1 MGILGVS
8 VFTGMEQS
16 VHQNIEYLQLAANLG
31 YQKLFTSLHIP
42 EADYRTLITDCRVL
56 LEEAKRLNF
65 TVTADI
71 SPRTWILLGIEPS
84 ELGSWGI
91 DTLRLDYGF
100 APAIMRELADAGD
113 LRIEVNASSMGEN
126 ELSRLLETGIDPA
139 VLCAG
144 HNYYPRPDTGL
155 SFELFV
161 RRSQFFQA
169 MKIPVSVFVPGLK
182 HPRGPLFAGLPT
194 VEMHRRMTPVAA
206 VRQLWASGLVDSIV
220 FGDPLIPTEDLTAV
234 AELPCSEPNP
244 LDLRVVTY
252 DLSQEER
259 KLLFAP
265 IHTNRNDAAG
275 YVVRSQESR
284 EKQSV
289 RFAPRQHS
297 QERRR
302 GDLSID
308 NLRYGRYEGELQILL
323 RDLPADE
330 KVNVVGRVIDEDLCL
345 LDCLLPGRVFC
356 LREA

>member
-1 MGILGVS
+1 MGMLGVS

-31 YQKLFTSLHIP
+31 YQKVFTSLHIP
-42 EADYRTLITDCRVL
+42 EADYRTLLSDCRVL

-65 TVTADI
+65 SVTADI

-91 DTLRLDYGF
+91 DILRLDYGF
-100 APAIMRELADAGD
+100 SPAIMREMADAGD

-126 ELSRLLETGIDPA
+126 ELSRLLATGIDHT

-161 RRSQFFQA
+161 LRSQIFRA
-169 MKIPVSVFVPGLK
+169 MKIPVSVFVPGLQ
-182 HPRGPLFAGLPT
+182 HPRGPVFAGLPT
-194 VEMHRRMTPVAA
+194 VEMHRRMTPVEA
-206 VRQLWASGLVDSIV
+206 VRQLWASGLVDSIM
-220 FGDPLIPTEDLTAV
+220 FGDPLISTADLTAV
-234 AELPCSEPNP
+234 AELPCNEPNP
-244 LDLRVVTY
+244 LELRIVTY

-259 KLLFAP
+259 KLVFAP

-284 EKQSV
+284 ENHSI
-289 RFAPRQHS
+289 RFVPRQQS

-302 GDLSID
+302 GDVTID
-308 NLRYGRYEGELQILL
+308 NLRYGRYEGELQILQ

-330 KVNVVGRVIDEDLCL
+330 KVNVVGRVIDEDICL
-345 LDCLLPGRVFC
+345 LDCLFPGRVFC